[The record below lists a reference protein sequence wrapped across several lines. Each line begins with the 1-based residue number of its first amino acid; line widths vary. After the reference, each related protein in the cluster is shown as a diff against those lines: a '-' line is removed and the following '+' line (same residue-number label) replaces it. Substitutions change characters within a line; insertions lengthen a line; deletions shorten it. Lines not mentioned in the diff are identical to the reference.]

1 MTLLLNLMAT
11 PGLGGIQENLVSNW
25 LGPALFIVIAGISI
39 KFILNRQFR
48 ELAGFLVIAAVV
60 ALLVFNADGLFGE
73 KGVFYSISEF
83 FAGLLGGGK

>member
-1 MTLLLNLMAT
+1 MTLFELLAS

-25 LGPALFIVIAGISI
+25 LGPALFIIIAGVSI

-48 ELAGFLVIAAVV
+48 ELAGFLMIAAVV

-73 KGVFYSISEF
+73 SGVFYTISEK
-83 FAGLLGGGK
+83 FAQLLGGGK